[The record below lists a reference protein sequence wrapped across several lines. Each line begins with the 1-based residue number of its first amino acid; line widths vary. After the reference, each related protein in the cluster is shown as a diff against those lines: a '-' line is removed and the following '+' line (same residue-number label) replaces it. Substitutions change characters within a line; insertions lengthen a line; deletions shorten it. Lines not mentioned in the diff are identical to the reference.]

1 MVGYTLRQERERQEL
16 SIDDIEQGTSIRA
29 VYIEAIENGEYD
41 KLPGNV
47 YTKGFIKNYAKFLCL
62 DPDAIVKEF
71 TNDIAEISAENNPA
85 TPDDNNESA
94 QVTEKPELK
103 VVKPAKLEKPAK
115 SEKRIGYSLGEKSN
129 SSGLLIVAAVVLIA
143 AFAGLAWSLMS
154 GSDGNVAKVDT
165 PTQQTQQTEN
175 PTPTETPV
183 ASANPAPPK
192 TEGLLIQARFNEAC
206 WTLVTVDGSV
216 VQEGTIDGGQTLS
229 WEGKDNIS
237 FRFGNAGAVELF
249 QDGKSLGV
257 QGAIGDIV
265 DKTFTR

>member
-47 YTKGFIKNYAKFLCL
+47 YTKGFIKNYLCL

-192 TEGLLIQARFNEAC
+192 SDVLLIHARFNEAC